1 MPERLV
7 SLIGLN
13 RLDDL
18 HVLEVLRLLALDFAV
33 LFTSVATLL
42 VSNRPVVDE
51 TTRPIPQRRWRVP
64 SAVMGDFLVLLLM
77 AGAGVLQASLSSL
90 VYFAVFLGT
99 ATRLG
104 MHLPL
109 AKGYRLLRT
118 CLMLYSAA
126 HILVLYAY
134 QLDYLQGLVP
144 PSSLEARLIGLSP
157 LRVAP
162 CTGDD
167 SALSDFRLLV
177 FRRLHWTLYLS
188 PLAVLG
194 FYFVVATVT
203 RYQLLQKTDHVTPP
217 PRSPD
222 LPDDVTGIRIVIVII
237 TDDVISDVTDDLT
250 GIRIVIVIITDDVTS
265 DVTDDVT
272 GIRIVI
278 VIITDDVIS
287 DVTDDVTDIRIVIVI
302 IADDGCRLLTRGSY
316 MLTLIVMMAWSITYH
331 SWLTF
336 VLLIWSCVLWMMP
349 SSRQA
354 CLRSSPAL
362 VAYAELLLLLQYLYS
377 LDLTDKELPQ
387 HVNTVNLAQLGLIK
401 YAHDSYQPL
410 SLKAVHRGPVRP
422 MVSTGTQTST
432 DDLRLPSRSPASS
445 GAVPVTP
452 LSNRK
457 VDAASSASTSGQGL
471 TSPAPPG
478 PLAPKGR
485 GLPPRTS
492 APQRKPGEPPKQS
505 TSRGQL
511 PAATDEPMDVLYT
524 VMFWIT
530 LRQYFKLKR
539 SPVEESIDLRRRGST
554 VTFSIS
560 TQLLVRRLGRLVQQ
574 WLTRYWIWVV
584 ASMLMFISL
593 GGEQVVLYRIVY
605 MLLFLF
611 FVTVFQ
617 VSYQLWIKVMYGFWL
632 TVIIYSMLVLILI
645 YSYQFEHFPE
655 YWEHH
660 LRIPVGFQKDI
671 GLEVYQADPG
681 TLFLK
686 LLTPTFFLIITIIQ
700 LHYFHNEF
708 IKLNEDHFTYS

>member
-18 HVLEVLRLLALDFAV
+18 HVLEILRLLALDFAV
-33 LFTSVATLL
+33 LFASVATLL
-42 VSNRPVVDE
+42 VSNTPVVDE
-51 TTRPIPQRRWRVP
+51 TTRPCPQSRWRVH

-77 AGAGVLQASLSSL
+77 AGAAVLQASLSSL

-109 AKGYRLLRT
+109 AEGYRLLRT

-162 CTGDD
+162 CTGDE
-167 SALSDFRLLV
+167 SALADFRLLV

-203 RYQLLQKTDHVTPP
+203 RYQLLQKT
-217 PRSPD
+217 
-222 LPDDVTGIRIVIVII
+222 
-237 TDDVISDVTDDLT
+237 
-250 GIRIVIVIITDDVTS
+250 
-265 DVTDDVT
+265 
-272 GIRIVI
+272 
-278 VIITDDVIS
+278 
-287 DVTDDVTDIRIVIVI
+287 
-302 IADDGCRLLTRGSY
+302 GCRLLTRGSY

-401 YAHDSYQPL
+401 YAHDAYQPL
-410 SLKAVHRGPVRP
+410 SLKQLLAPWSPEQLAVC
-422 MVSTGTQTST
+422 
-432 DDLRLPSRSPASS
+432 
-445 GAVPVTP
+445 
-452 LSNRK
+452 
-457 VDAASSASTSGQGL
+457 VDAEALHAEL
-471 TSPAPPG
+471 F
-478 PLAPKGR
+478 GR
-485 GLPPRTS
+485 FHS
-492 APQRKPGEPPKQS
+492 
-505 TSRGQL
+505 
-511 PAATDEPMDVLYT
+511 Y
-524 VMFWIT
+524 
-530 LRQYFKLKR
+530 
-539 SPVEESIDLRRRGST
+539 LRRRGST

-708 IKLNEDHFTYS
+708 IKLNEDNFTY